1 MECTRGKRSWS
12 TSSLKVTSQV
22 NRLLKKTWNASLHL
36 RVECRN
42 WDVMYKLNRTE
53 AAIGLRVQFWSS
65 WNRKDC
71 AVVKLE
77 RVQIRFTRMLHRG
90 LEIDNIY
97 IPDLGCNA
105 R

>member
-53 AAIGLRVQFWSS
+53 AAIGVRVQFWSS
-65 WNRKDC
+65 WNRKDVI
-71 AVVKLE
+71 ALE
-77 RVQIRFTRMLHRG
+77 RVQRRFKRMLPG
-90 LEIDNIY
+90 LGLSY
-97 IPDLGCNA
+97 RAALLLGVQDA
-105 R
+105 EG

>member
-53 AAIGLRVQFWSS
+53 AAIGVRVQFWSS
-65 WNRKDC
+65 WNRKDVI
-71 AVVKLE
+71 ALE
-77 RVQIRFTRMLHRG
+77 RVQRRFKRMLPG
-90 LEIDNIY
+90 LG
-97 IPDLGCNA
+97 LL
-105 R
+105 